1 MRDAIPIVFIHY
13 GISDYLEYS
22 LKSAKYSNPNK
33 ELHLIG
39 DKENISLS
47 RLVDNHSLF
56 SDFNAQ
62 KIQSLNHRYIL
73 IGSNN
78 IYLRKDVNKRE
89 YFEYF
94 CFLRWFVLEEY
105 MLKNKIDRVWYFD
118 SDTMIISDLRLLES
132 KIHTYTYDNG
142 NMKGLINLKNLQKY
156 TSAILNMY
164 ADTPF
169 LFHHYIG
176 QQKHRSHT
184 INDMTAF
191 QYYRM
196 YLSSGQQSEEG
207 LKLQSVKSLYCDQAL
222 NIADEFKTR
231 FSFIAFTNVKKIV
244 YIKGEAY
251 LEPQIGNKVKLMTY
265 SASWLPFVYRKYLF
279 LRHFKGKK
287 TSIKYI
293 ILNMHLVLMA
303 WIKAPLGKI

>member
-22 LKSAKYSNPNK
+22 LKSAKYSNPTK

-47 RLVDNHSLF
+47 RLVDNHSLY
-56 SDFNAQ
+56 SEANTL
-62 KIQSLNHRYIL
+62 KIQSLNNSYFL

-78 IYLRKDVNKRE
+78 IYKKDVYKRE

-94 CFLRWFVLEEY
+94 CYLRWFVLEEY
-105 MLKNKIDRVWYFD
+105 MLKNKIDSVWYFD
-118 SDTMIISDLRLLES
+118 SDTMIISDLRLLEN

-142 NMKGLINLKNLQKY
+142 NMKGLINLKILQKY
-156 TSAILNMY
+156 TSAILEMF

-169 LFHHYIG
+169 LFRRYIE
-176 QQKHRSHT
+176 QQKHRSYT

-191 QYYRM
+191 QYYRK

-207 LKLQSVKSLYCDQAL
+207 LRLQSVKNFYCDQAL
-222 NIADEFKTR
+222 KIADEFKTR

-244 YIKGEAY
+244 YINGEAY
-251 LEPQIGNKVKLMTY
+251 LEPQMGNKVKLMTY

-279 LRHFKGKK
+279 VRHFKGKK

-293 ILNMHLVLMA
+293 LLNMHLVLLA